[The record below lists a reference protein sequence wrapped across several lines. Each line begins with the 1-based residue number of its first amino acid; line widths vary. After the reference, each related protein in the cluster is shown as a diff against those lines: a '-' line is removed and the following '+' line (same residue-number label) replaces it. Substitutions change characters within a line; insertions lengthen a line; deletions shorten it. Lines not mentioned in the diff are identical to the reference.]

1 MWEIIGVMIYNLFQT
16 TTNKKPVI
24 PILLDDFPLEN
35 IRMETN
41 PSSHWHKYLFK
52 VLGITQDR

>member
-1 MWEIIGVMIYNLFQT
+1 MWEIIGVMIYNLLQT

-41 PSSHWHKYLFK
+41 PSSHWHKYLF
-52 VLGITQDR
+52 